1 MSFPLPCRILA
12 LTISALLFWHPSS
25 TTPSRHVVLVSI
37 DGLAAYHLENEEL
50 ELPNLREL
58 IVQGA
63 WADASQTVFPSV
75 THPSHAT
82 LVTGVSPRQ
91 HGVLGNRMTN
101 RETGA
106 SFHVSSRTR
115 KEAIRVR
122 TLFDAAHE
130 KGLVTAA
137 VCWPETRGDVS
148 IDFNL
153 LHGHEELDPG
163 DVDPGLLA
171 ELREAGIPIDSYY
184 DWSKEGGTQGY
195 RDLLR
200 AKAAT
205 HLIQQHRPHLLAVH
219 LMVTDSTQH
228 AWGPEHYL
236 SKAALSHADDT
247 LGLLREAVRAAGL
260 EDRTT
265 FVIGA
270 DHGFHTVSHEVN
282 LHPVL
287 AASELA
293 GRVRL
298 HGGAWTV
305 FLEKTEDFDGE
316 RDDTAL
322 ESLLSDLLNV
332 EGVHRI
338 VRPDEFHELGYPR
351 YEENPHVLGQYMILP
366 DIDTHLRI
374 DPSGGSTDRQAKDT
388 PSHGHGYLP
397 NHPRMHAALVLSG
410 RGIRNGTRIG
420 LVRNQ
425 DIAPTIAKLL
435 DLLMPDVEGRVLEEA
450 LESSE

>member
-1 MSFPLPCRILA
+1 MLATDEGGCMSFPLPCRILA

-228 AWGPEHYL
+228 A
-236 SKAALSHADDT
+236 
-247 LGLLREAVRAAGL
+247 
-260 EDRTT
+260 
-265 FVIGA
+265 
-270 DHGFHTVSHEVN
+270 
-282 LHPVL
+282 
-287 AASELA
+287 
-293 GRVRL
+293 
-298 HGGAWTV
+298 
-305 FLEKTEDFDGE
+305 
-316 RDDTAL
+316 
-322 ESLLSDLLNV
+322 
-332 EGVHRI
+332 
-338 VRPDEFHELGYPR
+338 
-351 YEENPHVLGQYMILP
+351 
-366 DIDTHLRI
+366 
-374 DPSGGSTDRQAKDT
+374 
-388 PSHGHGYLP
+388 
-397 NHPRMHAALVLSG
+397 
-410 RGIRNGTRIG
+410 
-420 LVRNQ
+420 
-425 DIAPTIAKLL
+425 
-435 DLLMPDVEGRVLEEA
+435 
-450 LESSE
+450 